1 MPYYYHFAADSQ
13 WTPNASIVIDD
24 TETFTFSARND
35 EVDVNRSTSGK
46 LLNYSGKS
54 VGSFSAFFEKV
65 KAAADEQFPA
75 AVPEGAFVMTWRD
88 GHKSFVYANG
98 RVTDNGKGQL
108 ESADQLN
115 CTDEVVSGG
124 NLRFTISREY
134 TSIDLDTYYVIRA
147 VNDIG
152 EEGPPSD
159 ISDLVT
165 RKADEKAVLTFDAA
179 ENAAAE
185 NISAYRLYR
194 ASGGTS
200 GSDFLYVDE
209 IAADGDLQFH
219 DDKMNEELNEV
230 MPNFGSVPEN
240 LDGIAGMNGFLV
252 GYKGKDIYFSEPYKP
267 YSFPWEYNQS
277 VPFDIVGIAVRGNYL
292 YVMTNGPLFA
302 FVGDTPANIL
312 PLSLRFDVPCISRN
326 SIAHV
331 RGAVIYAGTTGL
343 VIIENGSPRV
353 FSDQLYTLEQYKNLH
368 FENCLASGEYD
379 GKYFA
384 VFADKVLLF
393 DFSGESLHHTVL
405 DSSAFTLSSYSW
417 NDGSWLNYRDN
428 FALSNTSYG
437 ETMITQD
444 FSAENI
450 SGVWQSKEFV
460 YPRPIA
466 FTCARVRFNDPTA
479 TVNIKLYAEKQEV
492 FSGTVQ
498 HNKAFRLPVL
508 RRECRW
514 SVSVSGSTDITT
526 IELAESMQEM

>member
-1 MPYYYHFAADSQ
+1 MPSYTHFMNDCEWQ
-13 WTPNASIVIDD
+13 VNASIVVNNKP
-24 TETFTFSARND
+24 TFSFCSRNPKLD
-35 EVDVNRSTSGK
+35 AQKSVAGN
-46 LLNYSGKS
+46 LLNYSGKK
-54 VGSFSAFFEKV
+54 VGTYAAYIEKV
-65 KAAADEQFPA
+65 TASQEMQFPA
-75 AVPEGAFVMTWRD
+75 TVPEGAFVMTWRA
-88 GHKSFVYANG
+88 GHKSFIYSNG
-98 RVTDNGKGQL
+98 RVKDNGKGAI
-108 ESADQLN
+108 EHVDYMN
-115 CTDEVVSGG
+115 CTDEQVYGG
-124 NLRFTISREY
+124 DLRFTISRQY
-134 TSIDLDTYYVIRA
+134 TAIDLDTYYVVRA

-159 ISDLVT
+159 ISVLVT
-165 RKADEKAVLTFDAA
+165 RKPDEKAVIQVSPSDNANA
-179 ENAAAE
+179 EK
-185 NISAYRLYR
+185 ITAYRLYR

-200 GSDFLYVDE
+200 GSNFLYVDE

-230 MPNFGSVPEN
+230 MPNFGSVPEK
-240 LDGIAGMNGFLV
+240 LEGITGINGFLV

-267 YSFPWEYNQS
+267 YSFPWDYNQS
-277 VPFDIVGIAVRGNYL
+277 VPFDIVGAATRGNYL
-292 YVMTNGPLFA
+292 YVMTKGPLFA
-302 FVGDTPANIL
+302 FVGDTPENIL

-368 FENCLASGEYD
+368 FEDCLASGEYD

-405 DSSAFTLSSYSW
+405 DKSAFTLSSYSW
-417 NDGSWLNYRDN
+417 NDGSWLNYQED
-428 FALSNTSYG
+428 FALSNTPYG

-444 FSAENI
+444 FSAENVP
-450 SGVWQSKEFV
+450 GVWQSKEFV

-466 FTCARVRFNDPTA
+466 FTCARVRFDDPTA

-492 FSGTVQ
+492 FSGTAQ

-526 IELAESMQEM
+526 VELAESMQEM